1 MKKMGTGLA
10 RLISS
15 VSYNANRIECN
26 IHNNLIAEYTEI
38 IEEL

>member
-15 VSYNANRIECN
+15 YNANRIKCN